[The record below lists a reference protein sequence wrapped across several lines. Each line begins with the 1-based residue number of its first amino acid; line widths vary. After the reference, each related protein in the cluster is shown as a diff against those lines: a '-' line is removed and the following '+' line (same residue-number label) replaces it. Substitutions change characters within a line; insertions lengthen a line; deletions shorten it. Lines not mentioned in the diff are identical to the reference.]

1 MRRFA
6 IIDGFHEDG
15 WAFGLAVGGMAAD
28 TGAPLLVVNGDV
40 VPEPTA
46 ALVSGCGE
54 VDLVLVGSG
63 NIVRHQAAL
72 ELDALDQSSCG

>member
-1 MRRFA
+1 M

-15 WAFGLAVGGMAAD
+15 WAYGLAAGGMAARA
-28 TGAPLLVVNGDV
+28 GAPLLMVNGEL

-46 ALVSGCGE
+46 ALVTGCQE

-63 NIVRHQAAL
+63 NIVRHAAAL
-72 ELDALDQSSCG
+72 ELDAHDQAAC